1 MFLYF
6 GYKNNIRTICK
17 QYKNCRIHAL
27 SGGPPTPLGRP
38 QKLPADAL
46 FPNPTDGPLTLATD
60 GMAQAVLVYTLGG
73 NPVGGWRI
81 VTLAPGAYLLSVAT
95 LAGTRTAKFI
105 RR

>member
-1 MFLYF
+1 MPSRV
-6 GYKNNIRTICK
+6 GRRPRWGDRRSC
-17 QYKNCRIHAL
+17 
-27 SGGPPTPLGRP
+27 PPMPSSPT
-38 QKLPADAL
+38 
-46 FPNPTDGPLTLATD
+46 PTDGPLTLATD

-81 VTLAPGAYLLSVAT
+81 VTLAPGTYLLSVAT